1 MNKLI
6 TYTALVIS
14 ICLPATCPADE
25 SDHTVYFDMDAEGED
40 KAMTTW
46 GMGTIGGSG
55 IMQSGLQNMGA
66 DQIDL
71 VLMPFPVK
79 YPLLFNGKLSLEA
92 RKQIDGD
99 LATARLVQ
107 DKPLVISPD
116 TEAGVHDYYL
126 ESPGKMDVERWVA
139 LLAAIGEYIDRPIAW
154 VMPFNE
160 PDWGQWRQGTVDD
173 LEDIM
178 HDLKKKPV
186 FKSSKMAGPSV
197 LNVDWAMHWYSGIKS
212 ETDVGTM
219 HTLNGSFDSYV
230 DFIEYVKRR
239 GDIPYNPEVHNLV
252 EVIVGAEYGLQGG
265 IWWLTCSKVRG
276 SFVKACQ
283 GKRLAYEEDRER
295 WSAAAVYRAPDGSVQ
310 AFLGSNERTGQDTT
324 YRFVCRDRDVY
335 FDGNGPCR
343 EYIAT
348 IERDREKMITITC
361 E

>member
-1 MNKLI
+1 
-6 TYTALVIS
+6 
-14 ICLPATCPADE
+14 
-25 SDHTVYFDMDAEGED
+25 
-40 KAMTTW
+40 
-46 GMGTIGGSG
+46 
-55 IMQSGLQNMGA
+55 
-66 DQIDL
+66 
-71 VLMPFPVK
+71 
-79 YPLLFNGKLSLEA
+79 
-92 RKQIDGD
+92 
-99 LATARLVQ
+99 
-107 DKPLVISPD
+107 
-116 TEAGVHDYYL
+116 VHDYYL
-126 ESPGKMDVERWVA
+126 ESPGKMDVDRWID
-139 LLAAIGEYIDRPIAW
+139 LLAAVGEYVDRPVTW

-178 HDLKKKPV
+178 HGLKKRPV
-186 FKSSKMAGPSV
+186 FNSSKMAGPSV

-230 DFIEYVKRR
+230 DFIEYVERR
-239 GDIPYNPEVHNLV
+239 GDIPFNPEVHNLV

-335 FDGNGPCR
+335 FDGQGPCR
-343 EYIAT
+343 EYVVT
-348 IERDREKMITITC
+348 IERDREKMIAITS